1 MDLKGWSNPMPRTP
15 ARFTQADLARAARV
29 AVETGL
35 RVRVETKTGDIVLER
50 EGKKQADQVDSQQR
64 EWAM

>member
-1 MDLKGWSNPMPRTP
+1 MSRTP

-35 RVRVETKTGDIVLER
+35 RVRVTKAGDIVLER
-50 EGKKQADQVDSQQR
+50 EGKKQADQIDSREQ

>member
-1 MDLKGWSNPMPRTP
+1 MPRTP
-15 ARFTQADLARAARV
+15 ARFTQAELARAARV

-50 EGKKQADQVDSQQR
+50 EGKKQADQVDSREQ

>member
-1 MDLKGWSNPMPRTP
+1 MPRTP

-35 RVRVETKTGDIVLER
+35 RVRVTTEGDIVLER
-50 EGKKQADQVDSQQR
+50 EGKQQEQSTLDTEAR
-64 EWAM
+64 CAF

>member
-1 MDLKGWSNPMPRTP
+1 MTMPRTP

-35 RVRVETKTGDIVLER
+35 RVRVEMRSGDILLER
-50 EGKKQADQVDSQQR
+50 EGNEMPRELAQVDDKLQ